1 MRYILTVVLLLS
13 AGMGVSADEPDRFEV
28 IKAELGQAACTE
40 IEFLSIIESDIFD
53 RVDTAVGSAYIA
65 ADNRYW
71 IELGADEYLSTGK
84 KLYSYSKRHGQV
96 TVEELPPGYERSTEI
111 SFIINLDE
119 FFKTVIIQADS
130 AYRLYRRTDDVVG
143 LPDSLTVFLNDGRVL
158 DRIEYHDVNE
168 ELNRIVFE
176 RIEPQDS
183 CREQRFE
190 PSFPDSVDVIEMP

>member
-1 MRYILTVVLLLS
+1 MVLLLS
-13 AGMGVSADEPDRFEV
+13 AGTGVFADEPDRFEV

-40 IEFLSIIESDIFD
+40 IAFLSIIESDIFD

-71 IELGADEYLSTGK
+71 IELGADEYLSTGE
-84 KLYSYSKRHGQV
+84 KLYSYSRRHAQV
-96 TVEELPPGYERSTEI
+96 TVERLPPGYERSTEI

-119 FFKTVIIQADS
+119 FFKTVIIQPDS

-143 LPDSLTVFLNDGRVL
+143 LPDSLTVFLNDDGKTL
-158 DRIEYHDVNE
+158 DRIEYFDVNE

-183 CREQRFE
+183 CTVDRFE